1 MADMI
6 EGIPGTDYLVDV
18 NHKVEVQHAGATGSS
33 DIVLIPQP
41 TERGG
46 DPLTWSRW
54 KKYYQLFLVALYACA
69 FSYGENTLGAAWTTV
84 SEDTGVSLTNMNG
97 GSALNYLLLGFV
109 NIFWIPAA
117 MKIGRRPVFIITT
130 ILCLCA
136 GVWLGEF
143 QGTGQWFGAMILNG
157 LGTSAYQAVIQL
169 SVFDMFFAHERG
181 RMLSV
186 YLFGQQLGSILGL
199 ITGGSIA
206 DNLGWRWSQY
216 IVAIIDG
223 VVLLLLILSF
233 EETLFPRFLFS
244 NLGISGNNITES
256 ELGSDGKPVY
266 RSTVADASTT
276 HDFPKRTAIQRLQ
289 LWSYFVEGHTT
300 YWQYFR
306 RPFFLLSFPNVI
318 IAGFIFAFGCTAGI
332 VSFNTIS
339 EILTSPP
346 YNWSTTSTG
355 LVFLAALVGNIIG
368 WATGTLSDQI
378 VIRLARRNGGVKEPE
393 MRLWTLGFSMVYSLL
408 GYFLYG
414 WGAQSG
420 AHWMTIAF
428 GVGCMIA
435 HQVSACS
442 IATAYAMECFP
453 SVSGEMVVI
462 LAMCS
467 SLINFAFSY
476 SVQPFINAAGYGWTF
491 TFFGLAVF
499 ASMVAA
505 IPMIMYG
512 KRWRIRCAPKYY
524 RFISEGRF
532 E

>member
-1 MADMI
+1 MADII
-6 EGIPGTDYLVDV
+6 ESVPGTDYLVDV
-18 NHKVEVQHAGATGSS
+18 NHKVEVQHAGTEGSS
-33 DIVLIPQP
+33 DIILIPQP
-41 TERGG
+41 TECDG
-46 DPLTWSRW
+46 DPLRWPRW

-117 MKIGRRPVFIITT
+117 MKIGRRPVFLLTT

-136 GVWLGEF
+136 GVWTGKF
-143 QGTGQWFGAMILNG
+143 HGTGQWFGAQVLNG

-169 SVFDMFFAHERG
+169 SIFDQFFAHQRG

-199 ITGGSIA
+199 ITGGTIA
-206 DNLGWRWSQY
+206 DNLSWRWSQY

-223 VVLLLLILSF
+223 VVLILLFLSF
-233 EETLFPRFLFS
+233 EETLFPRFLFTS
-244 NLGISGNNITES
+244 SGNPVHNAAAQKPDSES
-256 ELGSDGKPVY
+256 KDSHTIASVSNHYGFPRRKLVERLRLWVY
-266 RSTVADASTT
+266 YPEDR
-276 HDFPKRTAIQRLQ
+276 
-289 LWSYFVEGHTT
+289 TT

-318 IAGFIFAFGCTAGI
+318 IAAFIFAFGCTAGI

-355 LVFLAALVGNIIG
+355 LVFLAALVGNVVG

-378 VIRLARRNGGVKEPE
+378 VIHLARRNGGIKEPE
-393 MRLWTLGFSMVYSLL
+393 MRLWTLGFSMVYAVL

-453 SVSGEMVVI
+453 GMSGEMVVI

-491 TFFGLAVF
+491 TFFGLSVW
-499 ASMVAA
+499 ASMLAA
-505 IPMIMYG
+505 VPMIMYG

-524 RFISEGRF
+524 RFVNENRA

>member
-1 MADMI
+1 MTDII
-6 EGIPGTDYLVDV
+6 ESVPGTNYLVDV
-18 NHKVEVQHAGATGSS
+18 NRKVEVQHIGATGSS
-33 DIVLIPQP
+33 DIVLILQP
-41 TERGG
+41 TEFGG

-54 KKYYQLFLVALYACA
+54 KKYYQLFIVALSACA

-109 NIFWIPAA
+109 YIFWIPAA
-117 MKIGRRPVFIITT
+117 MKIGRRPVFIVTT

-136 GVWLGEF
+136 GVWLGKF
-143 QGTGQWFGAMILNG
+143 QGTGQWFGSMILNG

-181 RMLSV
+181 RMLTLALS
-186 YLFGQQLGSILGL
+186 QEDQSQIILAG
-199 ITGGSIA
+199 
-206 DNLGWRWSQY
+206 DR
-216 IVAIIDG
+216 VK
-223 VVLLLLILSF
+223 
-233 EETLFPRFLFS
+233 TLFPRFLFS
-244 NLGISGNNITES
+244 NLGIAGNSKTEP
-256 ELGSDGKPVY
+256 ELGSNKKSVY
-266 RSTVADASTT
+266 SSTVADESKTN
-276 HDFPKRTAIQRLQ
+276 DFPKRTAIQRLE
-289 LWSYFVEGHTT
+289 LWSYIVGDHTT

-306 RPFFLLSFPNVI
+306 RPFFLLSFPDVI

-355 LVFLAALVGNIIG
+355 LVFLAALVGNIFG
-368 WATGTLSDQI
+368 WATGALSDQI
-378 VIRLARRNGGVKEPE
+378 VIRLARRNDGVKEPE
-393 MRLWTLGFSMVYSLL
+393 MRLWTLGFSIVYALL

-453 SVSGEMVVI
+453 GISGEIVVI

-476 SVQPFINAAGYGWTF
+476 SVQPFINAVGYGWTF

-505 IPMIMYG
+505 VPMIVYG
-512 KRWRIRCAPKYY
+512 KRWRVQCAPKYY
-524 RFISEGRF
+524 RFISEGRV